1 MNISKILFL
10 ALALLAA
17 PALAEGENE
26 TWSARPVADT
36 ADPVGLAD
44 PSSVYCEELGY
55 ECVDGDCIFPD
66 GTSCPTW
73 DFYRGKCGQSF
84 TRCELE
90 GYRIESRVEDV
101 GTFSAEY
108 AVCVFDD
115 CSECSEQSR
124 LDGECSPSN
133 CNRWTLKEGCE
144 PPVEHPGLISK
155 VARINSS
162 AGTSAGDVLGWEII
176 YRDEDGKCR
185 QYYVAQA
192 PLIGMIRPEEA
203 TCPQGVRAFDRY
215 MVDYEEAI
223 AIMQSMDCGATF
235 AELSLF
241 WPMTPEAEEPQWRIK
256 TSLGDEIVIG
266 ANCRR
271 AECVKAEC
279 STEV

>member
-115 CSECSEQSR
+115 CSECLEQDYFDGKCQPSEC
-124 LDGECSPSN
+124 G
-133 CNRWTLKEGCE
+133 RWTMKDGCK
-144 PPVEHPGLISK
+144 PPIEFEGLISK
-155 VARINSS
+155 TARINNS
-162 AGTSAGDVLGWEII
+162 AGQSAEDVLGWDVV
-176 YRDEDGKCR
+176 YMGEDGKCYS
-185 QYYVAQA
+185 YYAAQA
-192 PLIGMIRPEEA
+192 PLEGMTEPVEVE
-203 TCPQGVRAFDRY
+203 CPMGLRVFDSY
-215 MVDYEEAI
+215 MLDYEDAI
-223 AIMQSMDCGATF
+223 AAMKSMRCGWIF
-235 AELSLF
+235 VELSLY
-241 WPMTPEAEEPQWRIK
+241 WPLTPEVEEPEWHLK
-256 TSLGDEIVIG
+256 TNLGNEIVIG
-266 ANCRR
+266 ANCEYSR
-271 AECVKAEC
+271 CQP
-279 STEV
+279 T